1 VSGAVISPAKP
12 NVSKNGASIGS
23 YINET
28 PIAVPLPALPPAS
41 KATNPVVV
49 SVGQTKPLAPGSY
62 GAVTIYTD
70 GKLLLSA
77 GDYAF
82 DSLDLEPNAH
92 LVLNKT
98 AGAIRVVVNK
108 NIILRGVYDHTPSS
122 ATGFV
127 LGYLGTDI
135 IYVESAFRGTLV
147 APAGTINH
155 RALNGGHSEGEFFGK
170 NVTTEAGAMVVH
182 VPAACVD

>member
-1 VSGAVISPAKP
+1 
-12 NVSKNGASIGS
+12 VSKNGASIGS
-23 YINET
+23 YINDT
-28 PIAVPLPALPPAS
+28 PIAVPLPALPSAS
-41 KATNPVVV
+41 KSTKSV
-49 SVGQTKPLAPGSY
+49 SVGVGQTKPLAPGSY
-62 GAVTIYTD
+62 GAVTVYTN

-82 DSLDLEPNAH
+82 DSFDLEPSAH
-92 LVLNKT
+92 LVLDKT

-147 APAGTINH
+147 APAGEINH